1 MYVAASVVT
10 CKMTTITLVHALRV
24 NEEGKDLA
32 CASTQ
37 PIVAKFW
44 SQTTGT
50 HAQPCPLLTTP
61 IIMVDTIK

>member
-10 CKMTTITLVHALRV
+10 CKMTTTTLMHALRV

-37 PIVAKFW
+37 PIVAKFLESDNW
-44 SQTTGT
+44 DTCTTMPPFDHT
-50 HAQPCPLLTTP
+50 HYHG
-61 IIMVDTIK
+61 